1 MSGAV
6 YGGDEVGALVFDIG
20 HNTVRAGY
28 AGEDSPKVDI
38 PSTVGVWLDSEDD
51 LTQTRYNIGLLAIHV
66 WKPGMELTT
75 FLNDGMIDNWDMFE
89 NFLDYIYNHALRA
102 IPNDHPILLTEPPW
116 ITPPKREEMA
126 ELMFEKYSVPAV
138 YLAKN
143 ASLAAFANG
152 RPTCLVVDSGAT
164 HTSAVP
170 IHDGYVLTQAVV
182 KSPVGGDYLSSQCR
196 NYLTERGIELVP
208 PSLVANKEASKP
220 DEPSI
225 WKKRN
230 VPINLSDSWYNFMIK
245 EVMQDFQASVLQVC
259 DVSYDEEIVK
269 TMPAIHYEFP
279 NGFHR
284 DFGVE
289 RFKIPEPLFNPT
301 TGAKAGI
308 QPILGVGSL
317 VTTSVGMCDIDLRPA
332 MYGSVVVTG
341 GNSCLQGF
349 TERLNRDLAAKT
361 PPSMRLKIISAPGA
375 SERRFGAW
383 TGGSILSSLGSFQQ
397 LWVSKQ
403 EYEESG
409 KVIVQSKC
417 L

>member
-51 LTQTRYNIGLLAIHV
+51 VTQTRYNIGLLAIHV
-66 WKPGMELTT
+66 WRPEMELTS
-75 FLNDGMIDNWDMFE
+75 FLKEGMVDNWDMFE
-89 NFLDYIYNHALRA
+89 NFLDFIYNHALRA
-102 IPNDHPILLTEPPW
+102 IPKDHPILLTEPPW
-116 ITPPKREEMA
+116 ITPSKREEMT

-152 RPTCLVVDSGAT
+152 RPTCLVLDSGAT

-170 IHDGYVLTQAVV
+170 VHDGYVLTQAVV
-182 KSPVGGDYLSSQCR
+182 KSPMGGDYLSSQCR
-196 NYLTERGIELVP
+196 NCLTEKGIEVVP
-208 PSLVANKEASKP
+208 PSMVASKELTKP
-220 DEPSI
+220 DEAPI
-225 WKKRN
+225 WKRRN
-230 VPINLSDSWYNFMIK
+230 VPANLTESWYNFMVK
-245 EVMQDFQASVLQVC
+245 EVMQDFQATALQVC
-259 DVSYDEEIVK
+259 DSSYDEEIVK

-284 DFGVE
+284 DFGID

-317 VTTSVGMCDIDLRPA
+317 VTTSVGMCDIDIRPA
-332 MYGSVVVTG
+332 MYGNVVVTG
-341 GNSCLQGF
+341 GNSSLQGF
-349 TERLNRDLAAKT
+349 TERLNRDLASKT
-361 PPSMRLKIISAPGA
+361 PPSMRLKIISAPGV
-375 SERRFGAW
+375 SERRFGSW

-403 EYEESG
+403 EYEETG